1 MRDPSYPSDHPG
13 ISGESAPEDTDL
25 ARLFQEH
32 NASLVQ
38 LLRTRLRSDQ
48 EAWDV
53 AQEAYVRMLQ
63 LDRLGTISYLR
74 SYLFRTAFNIATD
87 RLRSSS
93 VRTTCHLDPMLDPRV
108 DELSPDRVTLAKEA
122 LAAVSDAMKMLP
134 PKARQAFVL
143 YRFEEL
149 EVVEIARRIG
159 VSDRMVRYYIQ
170 QALAACNAALEER
183 PA

>member
-1 MRDPSYPSDHPG
+1 MSVRLP
-13 ISGESAPEDTDL
+13 GESAPEDADL
-25 ARLFQEH
+25 AHLFQEH
-32 NASLVQ
+32 NAALVQ

-87 RLRSSS
+87 RLRSRS

-108 DELSPDRVTLAKEA
+108 DELSPDRVTMAKEA
-122 LAAVSDAMKMLP
+122 LLAVSDAMKTLP

-143 YRFEEL
+143 YRFEGL
-149 EVVEIARRIG
+149 DVVEIARRIG
-159 VSDRMVRYYIQ
+159 VSDRMVRYYIR
-170 QALAACNAALEER
+170 QALVACNAAIEER